1 MNIEDFRNYCLSFDG
16 VHDKMPFGKA
26 ASEYDRNILVFYVAD
41 KWFCFV
47 NIDVFDFCC
56 IKSDTAQIEDL
67 QSRYEGIKPGYHMN
81 KKYWI
86 SVCFNAD
93 VPDKE
98 IKALVKQSYDIVVTS
113 LSKKEKEA
121 LRIMLVELRPSLS
134 VSGNG
139 RPVFECFLECCRLR
153 YMSGIRRLASCIS

>member
-47 NIDVFDFCC
+47 NIDVCDFCC

-113 LSKKEKEA
+113 WSKKEKEA
-121 LRIMLVELRPSLS
+121 LRPMSVELRPSF
-134 VSGNG
+134 SGSENG
-139 RPVFECFLECCRLR
+139 RPVFECFSRDSCREKLR
-153 YMSGIRRLASCIS
+153 VL

>member
-26 ASEYDRNILVFYVAD
+26 ASEYDLNILVFYVAD

-121 LRIMLVELRPSLS
+121 LRTM
-134 VSGNG
+134 
-139 RPVFECFLECCRLR
+139 
-153 YMSGIRRLASCIS
+153 

>member
-47 NIDVFDFCC
+47 NIDV
-56 IKSDTAQIEDL
+56 SD
-67 QSRYEGIKPGYHMN
+67 
-81 KKYWI
+81 WI

-121 LRIMLVELRPSLS
+121 LRTM
-134 VSGNG
+134 
-139 RPVFECFLECCRLR
+139 
-153 YMSGIRRLASCIS
+153 